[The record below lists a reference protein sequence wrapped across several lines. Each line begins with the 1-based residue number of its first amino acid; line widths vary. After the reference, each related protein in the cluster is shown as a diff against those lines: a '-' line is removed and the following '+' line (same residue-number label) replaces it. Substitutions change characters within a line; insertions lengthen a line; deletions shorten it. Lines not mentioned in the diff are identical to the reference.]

1 MKHLAPAI
9 LSSLLLVSPSL
20 RAQSTAQLD
29 ELPLYE
35 VELVIF
41 KNNLV
46 PRGHEYVLP
55 VISPSRSDRL
65 IELSSPAS
73 VEAARPLGYEFLLSD
88 KLRLN
93 EVVAKL
99 VLSSRYELLLHTA
112 WRQPGVELEQALP
125 IWIKGGRIYG
135 NEYTSIDNRI
145 DVLGLNPAA
154 HDETGSGAAQAQQLA
169 SPRAV
174 NSGGGLYE
182 LEGKI
187 TIALSR
193 YLHSYVDLVLRRPQ
207 LEIDEQ
213 VGVSAQTQGYTR
225 NSADT
230 RILNNYRLNEHRRMR
245 SKTLHFLDNPE
256 FGLLVLITPYKV
268 PEKIEEAIIEAIQED
283 AAADNSSGNAQ

>member
-1 MKHLAPAI
+1 MKHLALAFI
-9 LSSLLLVSPSL
+9 SSLLFASPQL
-20 RAQSTAQLD
+20 QAQQD

-41 KNNLV
+41 KNNQV
-46 PRGHEYVLP
+46 PRGREFILP
-55 VISPSRSDRL
+55 VISPGRGDKL

-73 VEAARPLGYEFLLSD
+73 VEAARPLGYQFLPSD
-88 KLRLN
+88 NLRLN
-93 EVVAKL
+93 EIVAKL

-125 IWIKGGRIYG
+125 IWIKGGRVYG

-145 DVLGLNPAA
+145 DLQGMAPASFDESVNATALQVESSELLSPAPAA
-154 HDETGSGAAQAQQLA
+154 L
-169 SPRAV
+169 
-174 NSGGGLYE
+174 GGELYE

-207 LEIDEQ
+207 LEIDELPN
-213 VGVSAQTQGYTR
+213 SNAQGLSYTQ

-230 RILNNYRLNEHRRMR
+230 RILNNHRLKEHRRMR

-268 PEKIEEAIIEAIQED
+268 PKNVEEAIIEAIQED
-283 AAADNSSGNAQ
+283 AAADNSGSITQ